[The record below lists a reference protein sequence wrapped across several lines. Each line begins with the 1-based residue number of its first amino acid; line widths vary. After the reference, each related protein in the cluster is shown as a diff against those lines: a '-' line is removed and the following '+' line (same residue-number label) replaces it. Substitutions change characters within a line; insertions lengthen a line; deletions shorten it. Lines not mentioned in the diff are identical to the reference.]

1 MNLINEKEINVIKEN
16 LPKEFLD
23 YLLLKDKSNQIL
35 SVSYNGKVMLLEYQ
49 QGHIKENLE
58 NGRKIKRVYNQ
69 FSSRKKYLSKSVGN
83 YKSNHLLVR
92 LYKGAMNSFII
103 PISINGKYKK
113 EVELKGKNT
122 KLNLTY
128 VDSVV
133 TSTFVNDYGKTVK
146 GKLVR
151 HYKDSVN
158 NIFNEC
164 LENLFNND
172 KTTSF
177 DVWNI

>member
-1 MNLINEKEINVIKEN
+1 MNLMNETEIDVIKEN

-58 NGRKIKRVYNQ
+58 NGRKVKRAYNQ
-69 FSSRKKYLSKSVGN
+69 FSGRKKYLSKSVGN
-83 YKSNHLLVR
+83 YKPVHLLVR
-92 LYKGAMNSFII
+92 MYKGAMNSFM
-103 PISINGKYKK
+103 ISITINGKYKK
-113 EVELKGKNT
+113 EVELKGKNNT

-128 VDSVV
+128 TDSAV
-133 TSTFVNDYGKTVK
+133 TSTYVNNYGKTVK

-151 HYKDSVN
+151 HYKDSIN
-158 NIFNEC
+158 NIFNDY
-164 LENLFNND
+164 LENLF
-172 KTTSF
+172 TF
-177 DVWNI
+177 

>member
-1 MNLINEKEINVIKEN
+1 MNLMNEKEISVIKEN

-23 YLLLKDKSNQIL
+23 YILLKDKSNQIL

-58 NGRKIKRVYNQ
+58 NGRKIKRAYNQ
-69 FSSRKKYLSKSVGN
+69 FSSKKKYLSKSVGN
-83 YKSNHLLVR
+83 YKPTHLLVR
-92 LYKGAMNSFII
+92 LHKGAINSFMI
-103 PISINGKYKK
+103 PITINGKYKK
-113 EVELKGKNT
+113 EVELQGKNT

-128 VDSVV
+128 TDSMV
-133 TSTFVNDYGKTVK
+133 TSTYENDYGKIVK

-158 NIFNEC
+158 NIFTEY
-164 LENLFNND
+164 LENLFNNE

-177 DVWNI
+177 DVWHV